1 MSLDR
6 TTGALAPRAHCGPST
21 PTSART
27 IRLLVSA
34 AGLLLAGCT
43 LTPPGADEEAERL
56 AEVGKAYEPKYES
69 RAVPELPD
77 RPDWRDVLRRS
88 FLANGDVEAAYFRW
102 KAAVER
108 VGIEGAYPNSDVSL
122 GYEYM
127 FSGGKMKAYDRSTF
141 SAGFDSA
148 MPFLLPGKVEQA
160 AKIALDEAKAAGEA
174 FRVAKFD
181 LQRDVL
187 QAWADYT
194 LQAQT
199 IRLREQDLSL
209 RRVMLESA
217 AGAARA
223 GGRVRE
229 TLAADLELRTDEGML
244 ADVRAEH
251 EATRMKLNAL
261 MGRAPEAPL
270 PAPEDF
276 PPARTLPDD
285 DLVMV
290 KAAADMFPE
299 VAVMMRETEGRA
311 DALELARM
319 RWIPDVSPSFAFTGS
334 LSQSLGAMLTLPT
347 TIPAIRGRIREA
359 EADLRAS
366 EAILRQRTSDRVGEY
381 FTLVVMYRNAE
392 RQARLFETSL
402 LPAATRLAEDQARAY
417 SAGAAMFADVVEAR
431 RTLLNIRQVVASSR
445 AAMDKALVE
454 IECCLGV
461 DIERVGG
468 PEHAPQPSPE
478 PRPEANPAPAEPE
491 PLAARPKEHRHD
503 R

>member
-1 MSLDR
+1 MSPDR
-6 TTGALAPRAHCGPST
+6 TPGAFVPRALRGTAAPTTASLALLALAGFA
-21 PTSART
+21 
-27 IRLLVSA
+27 
-34 AGLLLAGCT
+34 LAGCT

-56 AEVGKAYEPKYES
+56 AEAGKTYEPKFEA
-69 RAVPELPD
+69 RPLPD
-77 RPDWRDVLRRS
+77 LPESPDWRDVLRRS
-88 FLANGDVEAAYFRW
+88 FLANGDLEAAYFRW

-108 VGIEGAYPNSDVSL
+108 VGIEGAYPSSDVSL

-141 SAGFDSA
+141 SAGFDPA
-148 MPFLLPGKVEQA
+148 MVLSLPGKVEQA
-160 AKIALDEAKAAGEA
+160 AKVALDEARAAGEA

-187 QAWADYT
+187 HAWADYT
-194 LQAQT
+194 LQEQT
-199 IRLREQDLSL
+199 IDLREQDLAL
-209 RRVMLESA
+209 RRVMLASA

-244 ADVRAEH
+244 ADLRAEH
-251 EATRMKLNAL
+251 DGLRLKLNAL
-261 MGRAPEAPL
+261 LGRGPGEPLKAPRQ
-270 PAPEDF
+270 F
-276 PPARTLPDD
+276 PPARALPDD

-299 VAVMMRETEGRA
+299 VAVMVRETEGRA

-319 RWIPDVSPSFAFTGS
+319 RWIPDFSPSFAFTGS
-334 LSQSLGAMLTLPT
+334 ISQSLGAMLTLPT

-359 EADLRAS
+359 EANLRAS
-366 EAILRQRTSDRVGEY
+366 EALLRQRTSDRVAEY
-381 FTLVVMYRNAE
+381 FTLLVMYRNAE
-392 RQARLFETSL
+392 RQALLFETSL

-417 SAGAAMFADVVEAR
+417 SAGAAMFADVVESR
-431 RTLLNIRQVVASSR
+431 RTLLNIRQVVAASR
-445 AAMDKALVE
+445 AQMDKALVE

-468 PEHAPQPSPE
+468 PEHAPAPSE
-478 PRPEANPAPAEPE
+478 PQ
-491 PLAARPKEHRHD
+491 PLADAAKEHRHD
-503 R
+503 H